1 MRKNIYALVAFA
13 ALCAGLGSC
22 VNDNKE
28 LGELPA
34 PAQEP
39 LDQGFS
45 ITTRANDITGEPE
58 DQDTYTIM
66 SYTKAYTG
74 STTTYS
80 NQIAN
85 SYNYMKQ
92 YGYYAYDGTG
102 RIGAVGDL
110 IPVQVSTTTYKAVN
124 NPFLRNQAHGQR
136 LVGIPVTGTN
146 TNNVGYYFVSI
157 IHPAI
162 PVYNASELGLLAV
175 FNRTDD
181 VYASHP
187 DDRNGDGVKND
198 PFEITVRENMDVH
211 QIDGSKV
218 KMYPVRAA
226 IRAYLYSH
234 FYVDDNPGANPT
246 PQSVNFTVDEV
257 SLVNAGY
264 NGWYNPRMDM
274 VYPNY
279 NYTSKS
285 VYNKDVNL
293 PSGNPTANVT
303 TLIAEANSEI
313 IPTRFPTIYATAQY
327 LVQEKVNSVLQDVR
341 VFPTDYRGEEGG
353 GSPFVIPMTL
363 SLKLK
368 DNNGLPI
375 TASAPIAM
383 VIERNKLYKFYVNV
397 KSNQI
402 EIQYS
407 RSTWN
412 PVTGDYDDIGGTVS
426 DLVTV
431 NINKSNG
438 GWNDQPGGNTDI
450 GD

>member
-13 ALCAGLGSC
+13 ALCAGLSSC

-34 PAQEP
+34 PTQEP

-45 ITTRANDITGEPE
+45 ITTRANEITGAPE
-58 DQDTYTIM
+58 DQDTYTLM

-80 NQIAN
+80 NQITN
-85 SYNYMKQ
+85 GYNNMKQ

-124 NPFLRNQAHGQR
+124 NPFVRNQAQGQR

-162 PVYNASELGLLAV
+162 PAYNASELGVLAV

-181 VYASHP
+181 IYASHP

-198 PFEITVRENMDVH
+198 PFEITVRENMDIH
-211 QIDGSKV
+211 NIDGSEV

-234 FYVDDNPGANPT
+234 FFVDDDPDANPT
-246 PQSVNFTVDEV
+246 AQSINFTVEDV

-293 PSGNPTANVT
+293 PSGNPKANVDELT
-303 TLIAEANSEI
+303 AVANAET
-313 IPTRFPTIYATAQY
+313 IPTRFPGINATAKY
-327 LVQEKVNSVLQDVR
+327 LVQEEVNSTLQDVR

-368 DNNGLPI
+368 DSNGLFI

-397 KSNQI
+397 KSDQI

-407 RSTWN
+407 RSAWN
-412 PVTGDYDDIGGTVS
+412 PVTGNYDDIGGIVS
-426 DLVTV
+426 DIVTV

-438 GWNDQPGGNTDI
+438 GWTDQPGGNTDI